1 LTPPFLWARVAV
13 MKRGRPKGYSPYI
26 ELTYEELGDYVGRKS
41 IVKVSKAWWDSL
53 LEQAIPEKAMSPL
66 KEIEEKI
73 EFNLID
79 LNE

>member
-1 LTPPFLWARVAV
+1 LTPPPLWARVVV

-26 ELTYEELGDYVGRKS
+26 ELTHEELGDYVGRKS

-53 LEQAIPEKAMSPL
+53 LEQAIPDEITPPS

-73 EFNLID
+73 EFNLVD

>member
-1 LTPPFLWARVAV
+1 MTPPLLWGRVVV

-53 LEQAIPEKAMSPL
+53 LEQAIPDEVLPIL
-66 KEIEEKI
+66 KETEEKI